1 MNEIVLEKLKVL
13 LQSCPSIALPD
24 EILEMVVEREID
36 NARGY
41 CNREKMPEESATVIA
56 FMCLDDLK
64 DAAEKS
70 VSSVSEAGS
79 SVSFGNLTSAEIR
92 NEHKKALNAYRIARA
107 V

>member
-1 MNEIVLEKLKVL
+1 MVDLVLEKLKVL
-13 LQSCPSIALPD
+13 LTSCPSIALSD

-36 NARGY
+36 NAKGY
-41 CNREKMPEESATVIA
+41 CNRSEMPEESATVIA

-64 DAAEKS
+64 DSAEKS

-79 SVSFGNLTSAEIR
+79 SVSFGNMTNSEIR

-107 V
+107 I

>member
-1 MNEIVLEKLKVL
+1 MVDLVLEKLKVL
-13 LQSCPSIALPD
+13 LASCPSIALSD
-24 EILEMVVEREID
+24 EILKMVVDREID

-41 CNREKMPEESATVIA
+41 CNREEMPEESATVIA

-79 SVSFGNLTSAEIR
+79 SVSFGNLTSAEIKS
-92 NEHKKALNAYRIARA
+92 EHKKALNAYRIARA